1 MYRNFVIAFKVAT
14 FRFIF
19 EIGAQLV
26 KTLEDSIFKCFYQSK
41 YIHFD

>member
-26 KTLEDSIFKCFYQSK
+26 KTLEDSIFKCFLP
-41 YIHFD
+41 I